1 MFLYTI
7 IILNSLRYLL
17 ISILYKKQ
25 SVNFKSHY
33 IKEND
38 DRYHKIATNTS
49 GSKKKCDFEHMFQIV
64 WIYIDK
70 IGRFWISALKNLF
83 KFNFKVR

>member
-7 IILNSLRYLL
+7 TILNLLRYLL

-70 IGRFWISALKNLF
+70 IDIFWS
-83 KFNFKVR
+83 

>member
-1 MFLYTI
+1 M
-7 IILNSLRYLL
+7 
-17 ISILYKKQ
+17 
-25 SVNFKSHY
+25 NFKSHY

-70 IGRFWISALKNLF
+70 IVRFWISALKNLF
-83 KFNFKVR
+83 RFNFKVR

>member
-7 IILNSLRYLL
+7 KILNLLRYLL

-25 SVNFKSHY
+25 SVNFKSHH

-70 IGRFWISALKNLF
+70 IGRFWISALQNLF
-83 KFNFKVR
+83 EFNFRIR